1 MIGTCLSHYRIT
13 AKIGEGGMGEVYR
26 ATDENLGR
34 DVAIK
39 VLPDAVAKD
48 SERLARFKREA
59 HLLASLN
66 HTNIAAIHGLEEAD
80 GKPFLVLELVEG
92 EDLSARLERGPIPGD
107 EAIDVAK
114 QIAEALE
121 EAHEHGIVHRD
132 LKPANVKLT
141 PDGKVKVLDF
151 GLAKAFMDDEA
162 SKSTSGNLTQS
173 PTMTSAGTQA
183 GLILGTAAYM
193 SPEQARGKPVDK
205 RADIWAFGVV
215 LYEMLT
221 GRRLFEGETVSDILA
236 AVLKTEP
243 DWSALPDT
251 IPDAVRHLLHR
262 CLERDPKRRLH
273 SAADAAIE
281 IEESLT
287 GASFET
293 GSTPQR
299 PRFDRRP
306 WIFVGLL
313 AVTLLAMISRGF
325 VLPESPGVSTHLNVA
340 LSANGELSN
349 LFGANAVLS
358 PDGRMIAYVGSRQGR
373 TQLHVRRLNGLE
385 ESVLAG
391 TDDARAP
398 FFSPDGRWIGF
409 AAPAGLMKIGVDGG
423 APVKICDL
431 EGNFGRGA
439 TWGGDVIAFASG
451 FESGLSRVPAGG
463 GAPEPLTTLD
473 LTRDERSHRWPSF
486 LPGAKA
492 LLFMVQRAAQDYDD
506 ADIEAVSLADGRR
519 TVLVRGGAFPRYA
532 APGSL
537 LFVRDDVL
545 FALRFDSDTL
555 TVEEPPTPV
564 LEGLLTWTGDQERG
578 DGSAEYALSR
588 EGDRLYRPAQAR
600 AKNAGTRFVWVD
612 PAGREEPAFDEEI
625 RVTTLSIS
633 PDGKRVAFDGRSA
646 RGRGVFLRDLERGTT
661 VPLTSEGA
669 GESEPVWSPD
679 GRRLAY
685 APRASGDERVVK
697 IRTLDGAE
705 PERTV
710 RAISSGEA
718 RPKSW
723 TRDGQALVVNGLG
736 AETASDLWLLPLDG
750 GEIRSIV
757 MSPRGDVGGQVS
769 PNGLWVAY
777 FSEEKGVGQIFVTP
791 LEQPGPRWQVSFE
804 GASQPRWSHD
814 GRLLYYASNASDQ
827 EQVGVIVAVAVEEAG
842 DTPRFGEPRT
852 VFRGFVQSAPDSPMY
867 DVHPDGRLLIIKRE
881 SLDTEV
887 DRSHAILVLGWRH
900 DLDRRMAATR

>member
-1 MIGTCLSHYRIT
+1 MIGTSLSHYKVT

-48 SERLARFKREA
+48 VERLTRFKREA
-59 HLLASLN
+59 QLLASLN

-92 EDLSARLERGPIPGD
+92 EDLSERLDRGALALD
-107 EAIDVAK
+107 EALEIAR

-151 GLAKAFMDDEA
+151 GLAKAFMGDEA
-162 SKSTSGNLTQS
+162 SKSTSANLTQS

-193 SPEQARGKPVDK
+193 SPEQARGKPVDR

-236 AVLKTEP
+236 AVLKTDP
-243 DWSALPDT
+243 DWSALPEALPDT
-251 IPDAVRHLLHR
+251 IRRLLHR

-287 GASFET
+287 GATFET
-293 GSTPQR
+293 GSTLQQ

-306 WIFVGLL
+306 WILVGLL
-313 AVTLLAMISRGF
+313 AVTLVVMISRGF
-325 VLPESPGVSTHLNVA
+325 VLPESPGVTTRLKVE

-349 LFGANAVLS
+349 QFGANAVLS
-358 PDGRMIAYVGSRQGR
+358 PDGRMVAYVGRQQGR
-373 TQLHVRRLNGLE
+373 TRLHVRRLDGLE
-385 ESVLAG
+385 QSVLAG

-431 EGNFGRGA
+431 AGNFGRGA
-439 TWGGDVIAFASG
+439 TWSGEVIAFASS
-451 FESGLSRVPAGG
+451 FDSGLSRVSAGG

-473 LTRDERSHRWPSF
+473 LTRDERSHRWPAF
-486 LPGAKA
+486 LPGGKA
-492 LLFMVQRAAQDYDD
+492 LLFMVQRAGQDYDD

-545 FALRFDSDTL
+545 FALRFDPDTL
-555 TVEEPPTPV
+555 AVEEPPTPA

-588 EGDRLYRPAQAR
+588 DGDLLYRPAQAR
-600 AKNAGTRFVWVD
+600 ARNAGTRFVWVD
-612 PAGREEPAFDEEI
+612 PAGREEPAFAEEI

-633 PDGKRVAFDGRSA
+633 PDGKHIAFDGRSA

-685 APRASGDERVVK
+685 APRASGDERVLK

-710 RAISSGEA
+710 SVIAGGA

-723 TRDGQALVVNGLG
+723 TRDGQALIVNGMG
-736 AETASDLWLLPLDG
+736 AETGSDLWLLPLDG
-750 GEIRSIV
+750 REARPIV
-757 MSPRGDVGGQVS
+757 KSPLGDVGGQVS

-814 GRLLYYASNASDQ
+814 GRLLYYASLARAQ

-887 DRSHAILVLGWRH
+887 DRSHAIFVLGWRH
-900 DLDRRMAATR
+900 DLERQMAATR